1 MATFIVLSTMLAFLM
16 LNVPIQMTV
25 GLLRKSAVYGL
36 NGQRLS

>member
-1 MATFIVLSTMLAFLM
+1 M